1 MRFRHENQ
9 HEALTSDK
17 IDMYNYVEADSEN
30 LEYVTVATADE
41 LGDGER
47 LILDIDG
54 EAIAVFNIAG
64 LYYAIADVCS
74 HDDGPVAEGELNEH
88 EIICP
93 RHGAKFDIRD
103 GHVLTLPAIVDIPAY
118 PVRIEGNEI
127 QIGLPVDA

>member
-1 MRFRHENQ
+1 MRN
-9 HEALTSDK
+9 S

-30 LEYVTVATADE
+30 LEYVTVATVDE

-47 LILDIDG
+47 LIIDIDG

-74 HDDGPVAEGELNEH
+74 HDDGPVAEGELNEY

-93 RHGAKFDIRD
+93 RHGAKFDVRD

-127 QIGLPVDA
+127 QIGLPDNV